1 MSDQVRILLADDHAL
16 VRRGVRLVLEEDPR
30 LTVVAEANDGMEA
43 IELARSSDTD
53 LVILDV
59 AMPKVTGLQAAR
71 EIHRRNPSA
80 RILMLS
86 MYDSERYFLESLRVG
101 ASGYVL
107 KSMVDRDLLHAVHSV
122 VRGEPFVYPA
132 ALRTLLGDYLS
143 RLRRGE
149 IPETGPLSERE
160 DQVVKLI
167 AEGHT
172 SREIARLLS
181 ISPNTVDRHRENLL
195 AKLGLRDRTELTR
208 YAIRNGLIE
217 P

>member
-1 MSDQVRILLADDHAL
+1 MSEQVRILLADDHAL

-71 EIHRRNPSA
+71 EIHRRNPRA

-132 ALRTLLGDYLS
+132 ALRTLLVDYLS
-143 RLRRGE
+143 RLQRGE

-160 DQVVKLI
+160 EQVVKLI